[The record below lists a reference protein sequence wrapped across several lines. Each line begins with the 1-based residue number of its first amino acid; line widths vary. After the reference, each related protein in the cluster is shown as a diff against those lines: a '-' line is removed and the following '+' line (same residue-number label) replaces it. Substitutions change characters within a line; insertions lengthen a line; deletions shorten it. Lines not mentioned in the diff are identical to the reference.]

1 MWTRT
6 ALAAGPGLFQDV
18 RVTSVVLLALAV
30 FTACAVE
37 MVEALT
43 IVVAVGLTRGWR
55 SALEGAVVAVVV
67 LAALV
72 ASIGLP
78 LVHLVPLDTLRVI
91 VGALLLVFGLGWLRK
106 AILRASGHKALHDED
121 KIFAET
127 VDELRLDGTEGDA
140 ATGAAGA
147 RPARPQR
154 DAAGFV
160 VAFKGVFLEGTEV
173 VLIVL
178 TLGASSHRLPLAAGA
193 AAAALVIVTGVGI
206 VVARQLS
213 EVPENTM
220 KLVVGLMLTTFGV
233 FWLGEGVGVRWPS
246 SDLSLLWLLA
256 LFALETA
263 LAVGVLRRLAPAPEG
278 SGP

>member
-1 MWTRT
+1 
-6 ALAAGPGLFQDV
+6 LAAGPDVFQDV
-18 RVTSVVLLALAV
+18 RVTSAVLLALAV

-55 SALEGAVVAVVV
+55 SAFEGAAVAVAV

-78 LVHLVPLDTLRVI
+78 LVHLVPINTLRVV

-127 VDELRLDGTEGDA
+127 VGELRIDGADASSAAGDA
-140 ATGAAGA
+140 SV

-178 TLGASSHRLPLAAGA
+178 TLGASSHRLPLAAAA
-193 AAAALVIVTGVGI
+193 AAAALVIVTGIGI

-220 KLVVGLMLTTFGV
+220 KMVVGLMLTTFGV
-233 FWLGEGVGVRWPS
+233 FWLGEGVGVSWPS

-263 LAVGVLRRLAPAPEG
+263 LAVGILRRLAPAPAPTPAREG
-278 SGP
+278 GGA